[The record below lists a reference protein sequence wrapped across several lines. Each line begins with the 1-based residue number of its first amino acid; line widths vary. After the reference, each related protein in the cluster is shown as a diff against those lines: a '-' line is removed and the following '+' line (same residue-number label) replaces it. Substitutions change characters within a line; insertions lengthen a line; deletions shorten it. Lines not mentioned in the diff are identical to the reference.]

1 MAGEMSREEVTRE
14 NYPDLFALMDE
25 LKAAGIESEPRPF
38 DQYQGPYLY
47 VPGVC
52 SVWYVNADYGPAPTF
67 CIEVRDRHFDSRGAD
82 FKVKEDATNCAHGVY
97 YGDSAALRI
106 AQLARKAAKR

>member
-14 NYPDLFALMDE
+14 SYPDLFELRDAL
-25 LKAAGIESEPRPF
+25 AAQGIESEPRPF

-52 SVWYVNADYGPAPTF
+52 RAWYDGSDIEGISFVIERGFPPTNTFERKGSDIRFPATDTTLAYGSYLP
-67 CIEVRDRHFDSRGAD
+67 
-82 FKVKEDATNCAHGVY
+82 
-97 YGDSAALRI
+97 DSAVARIVAL
-106 AQLARKAAKR
+106 AKIKP